1 MATINAIDCFITGNT
16 YGLNFNGNVVNIG
29 EIWYTESNS
38 LFKEGFTG
46 CVEITSLTDEPSS
59 NSLLQTE
66 YATCYDCYSNNYGV
80 FSFFSCGKGESI
92 FFDVS
97 AFTPTFFSN
106 FDNKGTYFIDSILDG
121 TPIIGCFEGQI
132 GLLTQEEYNRLQTE
146 NLISNTVL
154 SVSAFTSCE
163 DCVSNSPLIYTV
175 ERCTEPTTF
184 DTVQLPS
191 NLTNRLIS
199 YTNGTDEFCGNIVGV
214 SSSLIPTHTFVSLF
228 PKDTICDVC
237 LDVKNEKFIIENC
250 VNSDIQEVVW
260 GSQLFQNGSVS
271 NLQLGGGCYE
281 VISATTS
288 AVTQTLFLDFEPQPD
303 CQACVECH
311 GVFYEYA
318 LCSDPLVKVGEILS
332 YEYISGNTAVYH
344 PSYNQFVVT
353 LNTITAST
361 SYDTFYSLLTK
372 TDCLTPD
379 PSYFV
384 WEAEICNLGTII
396 YITTTDGMFTNGDTV
411 QTLWGETNF
420 LCATLIQ
427 DVTGL
432 VSSNIYFHT
441 NTKFNTCEDCYNT
454 TIGIR
459 TLDCFTL
466 ESEVVDLTYTA
477 WTQTTNYGGF
487 NGSYLDCF
495 LDSNGLCRTIV
506 DVCPLDPIGNTISVN
521 QQYLNCN
528 ICTIFNPRP
537 APTPPLPPISA
548 GTEYFGCNI
557 CCPCD
562 SGGTITQIV
571 LPHPQ
576 WTNGQGRLIYLLD
589 AVTLGGTNGLN
600 S

>member
-1 MATINAIDCFITGNT
+1 MAIINATDCFYTGNT
-16 YGLNFNGNVVNIG
+16 YGLNFNSNSVNIG
-29 EIWYTESNS
+29 DIWYTESNS
-38 LFKEGFTG
+38 FFKREFTG
-46 CVEITSLTDEPSS
+46 CAEITSLIDEPSS

-66 YATCYDCYSNNYGV
+66 YATCYDCYNNNYGV
-80 FSFFSCGKGESI
+80 FSFFSCDGKSSI
-92 FFDVS
+92 YFDIS

-106 FDNKGTYFIDSILDG
+106 FVNKGTYFIDSILDG

-132 GLLTQEEYNRLQTE
+132 GLLTPEEYDRLQTD

-175 ERCTEPTTF
+175 LRCTEPATF

-199 YTNGTDEFCGNIVGV
+199 YTNGTDEFCGTIQGT

-228 PKDTICDVC
+228 PEKTACDVC

-281 VISATTS
+281 VLSATTS

-318 LCSDPLVKVGEILS
+318 TCLEPLVKVGEILS
-332 YEYISGNTAVYH
+332 YQTISANTAFYH
-344 PSYNQFVVT
+344 PTLDTFVVR
-353 LNTITAST
+353 LDAITANT
-361 SYDTFYSLLTK
+361 TTYEIFYSLLTK
-372 TDCLTPD
+372 TDCLTSD
-379 PSYFV
+379 PTYFV
-384 WEAEICNLGTII
+384 WEAEICGLGDTI
-396 YITTTDGMFTNGDTV
+396 YITTTDGTFTTGDTV

-427 DVTGL
+427 NVTSV
-432 VSSNIYFHT
+432 VSSETYFHSE
-441 NTKFNTCEDCYNT
+441 TKFNTCEDCYNT

-466 ESEVVDLTYTA
+466 ESEVIDLTYTA
-477 WTQTTNYGGF
+477 WTETTNYGGL
-487 NGSYLDCF
+487 NGSYSDCF
-495 LDSNGLCRTIV
+495 LDSDGLCRTIV
-506 DVCPLDPIGNTISVN
+506 DVCPLTPINNLKSVT

-528 ICTIFNPRP
+528 ICTIFHPRP
-537 APTPPLPPISA
+537 APPTPPFPDPISA
-548 GTEYFGCNI
+548 GTEYLVCVE
-557 CCPCD
+557 C
-562 SGGTITQIV
+562 SGSTFTITP
-571 LPHPQ
+571 PHPV
-576 WTNGQGRLIYLLD
+576 WRGAYGNAITLLD
-589 AVTLGGTNGLN
+589 AIVLGGPNGLN

>member
-1 MATINAIDCFITGNT
+1 MAIINATDCFYTGNT
-16 YGLNFNGNVVNIG
+16 YGLNFNSNSVNIG
-29 EIWYTESNS
+29 DIWYTESNS
-38 LFKEGFTG
+38 FFKREFTG
-46 CVEITSLTDEPSS
+46 CAEITSLIDEPSS

-66 YATCYDCYSNNYGV
+66 YATCYDCYNNNYGV
-80 FSFFSCGKGESI
+80 FSFFSCDGKSSI
-92 FFDVS
+92 YFDIS

-106 FDNKGTYFIDSILDG
+106 FVNKGTYFIDSILDG

-132 GLLTQEEYNRLQTE
+132 GLLTQEEYDRLQTD

-175 ERCTEPTTF
+175 LRCTEPATF

-199 YTNGTDEFCGNIVGV
+199 YTNGTDEFCGTIQGT

-228 PKDTICDVC
+228 PEKTACDVC

-281 VISATTS
+281 VLSATTS

-332 YEYISGNTAVYH
+332 YEYISGNTAFYH
-344 PSYNQFVVT
+344 PTYDAFAVT
-353 LNTITAST
+353 LNTITANT
-361 SYDTFYSLLTK
+361 TTYEIFYSLLTK
-372 TDCLTPD
+372 TDCLTSD
-379 PSYFV
+379 PTYSV
-384 WEAEICNLGTII
+384 WEAEICGLGKTI
-396 YITTTDGMFTNGDTV
+396 YITTTDGTFTTGDTV

-427 DVTGL
+427 NVTSV
-432 VSSNIYFHT
+432 VSSETYFHSE
-441 NTKFNTCEDCYNT
+441 TKFNTCEDCYNT

-466 ESEVVDLTYTA
+466 ESEVIDLTYTA
-477 WTQTTNYGGF
+477 WTETTNYGGL
-487 NGSYLDCF
+487 NGSYSDCF
-495 LDSNGLCRTIV
+495 LDSDGLCRTIV
-506 DVCPLDPIGNTISVN
+506 DVCPLTPINNLKSVT

-528 ICTIFNPRP
+528 ICTIFHPRP
-537 APTPPLPPISA
+537 APPTPPFPDPISA
-548 GTEYFGCNI
+548 GTEYLVCVE
-557 CCPCD
+557 C
-562 SGGTITQIV
+562 SGSTFTITP
-571 LPHPQ
+571 PHPV
-576 WTNGQGRLIYLLD
+576 WRGAYGNAITLLD
-589 AVTLGGTNGLN
+589 AIVLGGPNGLN

>member
-1 MATINAIDCFITGNT
+1 MAIINATDCFYTGNT
-16 YGLNFNGNVVNIG
+16 YGLNFNSNSVNIG
-29 EIWYTESNS
+29 DIWYTESNS
-38 LFKEGFTG
+38 FFKREFTG
-46 CVEITSLTDEPSS
+46 CAEITSLIDEPSS

-66 YATCYDCYSNNYGV
+66 YATCYDCYNNNYGV
-80 FSFFSCGKGESI
+80 FSFFSCDGKSSI
-92 FFDVS
+92 YFDIS

-106 FDNKGTYFIDSILDG
+106 FVNKGTYFIDSILDG

-132 GLLTQEEYNRLQTE
+132 GLLTQEEYDRLQTD

-175 ERCTEPTTF
+175 LRCTEPATF

-199 YTNGTDEFCGNIVGV
+199 YTNGTDEFCGTIQGT

-228 PKDTICDVC
+228 PEKTACDVC

-281 VISATTS
+281 VLSATTS

-318 LCSDPLVKVGEILS
+318 TCLEPLVKVGEILS
-332 YEYISGNTAVYH
+332 YQTISANTAFYH
-344 PSYNQFVVT
+344 PTLDTFVVR
-353 LNTITAST
+353 LDAITANT
-361 SYDTFYSLLTK
+361 TTYEIFYSLLTK
-372 TDCLTPD
+372 TDCLTSD
-379 PSYFV
+379 PTYFV
-384 WEAEICNLGTII
+384 WEAEICGLGDTI
-396 YITTTDGMFTNGDTV
+396 YITTTDGTFTTGDTV

-427 DVTGL
+427 DVTG
-432 VSSNIYFHT
+432 VAFGNTYFNSET
-441 NTKFNTCEDCYNT
+441 RFNTCEECYNT
-454 TIGIR
+454 IIGLR

-466 ESEVVDLTYTA
+466 ESEVIDLTYTA
-477 WTQTTNYGGF
+477 WTETTNYGGL
-487 NGSYLDCF
+487 NGSYSDCF
-495 LDSNGLCRTIV
+495 LDSDGLCRTIV
-506 DVCPLDPIGNTISVN
+506 DVCPLTPINNLKSVT

-528 ICTIFNPRP
+528 ICTIFHPRP
-537 APTPPLPPISA
+537 APPTPPFPDPISA
-548 GTEYFGCNI
+548 GTEYLVCVE
-557 CCPCD
+557 C
-562 SGGTITQIV
+562 SGSTFTITP
-571 LPHPQ
+571 PHPV
-576 WTNGQGRLIYLLD
+576 WRGAYGNAITLLD
-589 AVTLGGTNGLN
+589 AIVLGGPNGLN

>member
-1 MATINAIDCFITGNT
+1 MAIINAIDCFTTGNT
-16 YGLNFNGNVVNIG
+16 YGLNFYGNSVSIG

-38 LFKEGFTG
+38 FFKRGFTG
-46 CVEITSLTDEPSS
+46 CAEITSLTDEPSS

-66 YATCYDCYSNNYGV
+66 YATCYDCYNNNYGV
-80 FSFFSCGKGESI
+80 FSFFSCDGKSSI
-92 FFDVS
+92 YFDIS

-106 FDNKGTYFIDSILDG
+106 FVNKGTYFIDSILDG

-132 GLLTQEEYNRLQTE
+132 GLLTQEEYNRLQTD

-154 SVSAFTSCE
+154 SVSAFTSCK

-175 ERCTEPTTF
+175 LRCTEPATF

-199 YTNGTDEFCGNIVGV
+199 YTNGTDEFCGTIQGI

-228 PKDTICDVC
+228 PTETACDVC

-281 VISATTS
+281 VLSATTGD
-288 AVTQTLFLDFEPQPD
+288 VTTSLFLDFEPQPD
-303 CQACVECH
+303 CQACIECH

-318 LCSDPLVKVGEILS
+318 TCLVPFVKVGEILS
-332 YEYISGNTAVYH
+332 YQTISANTAFYH
-344 PSYNQFVVT
+344 PTLDTFVVR
-353 LNTITAST
+353 LDAITAST

-372 TDCLTPD
+372 TNCLDPD
-379 PSYFV
+379 PTYFV
-384 WEAEICNLGTII
+384 WEAEICGLGTII
-396 YITTTDGMFTNGDTV
+396 YITTTDVTFTTGDTV

-420 LCATLIQ
+420 LCATLIE
-427 DVTGL
+427 DVTSA
-432 VSSNIYFHT
+432 VTADTYFYT
-441 NTKFNTCEDCYNT
+441 NTKFDTCEDCYTAT

-487 NGSYLDCF
+487 NGSYSDCF
-495 LDSNGLCRTIV
+495 LDSDGLCRTIV
-506 DVCPLDPIGNTISVN
+506 DVCPLTPIGNPKSVT

-528 ICTIFNPRP
+528 ICTIFHPS
-537 APTPPLPPISA
+537 PTPPTPPFPDPISA
-548 GTEYFGCNI
+548 GTEYLVCVE
-557 CCPCD
+557 C
-562 SGGTITQIV
+562 SGSTFTITP
-571 LPHPQ
+571 PHPV
-576 WTNGQGRLIYLLD
+576 WTGPYGNAITLLD
-589 AVTLGGTNGLN
+589 AIVLGGPNGLN
-600 S
+600 N

>member
-1 MATINAIDCFITGNT
+1 MAIINAIDCFTTGNT
-16 YGLNFNGNVVNIG
+16 YGLNFNGNSVSIG
-29 EIWYTESNS
+29 EIWYTEGNNP
-38 LFKEGFTG
+38 FKDVTG
-46 CVEITSLTDEPSS
+46 CVEITSLTDEPGT
-59 NSLLQTE
+59 NSFLQTE
-66 YATCYDCYSNNYGV
+66 YATCYDCYNSNYGV
-80 FSFFSCGKGESI
+80 YVFGSCGGRGSI
-92 FFDVS
+92 YFDIS

-106 FDNKGTYFIDSILDG
+106 FVNKGTYFIDSILDG
-121 TPIIGCFEGQI
+121 VPIIGCFEGQI
-132 GLLTQEEYNRLQTE
+132 GLLTQEEYDRLQTD

-175 ERCTEPTTF
+175 LRCTEPATF
-184 DTVQLPS
+184 DIVQLPS
-191 NLTNRLIS
+191 NLIDRLIS
-199 YTNGTDEFCGNIVGV
+199 YTNGTDEFCGTIQGT

-228 PKDTICDVC
+228 PEKTACDVC

-281 VISATTS
+281 VLSATTS

-318 LCSDPLVKVGEILS
+318 TCLEPLVKVGEILL
-332 YEYISGNTAVYH
+332 YQTISANTAFYH
-344 PSYNQFVVT
+344 PTLDTFVVR
-353 LNTITAST
+353 LDTITAST

-372 TDCLTPD
+372 TDCSNPD
-379 PSYFV
+379 PTYFV

-396 YITTTDGMFTNGDTV
+396 YITTTNNTFTTGDTV

-420 LCATLIQ
+420 LCATLIE
-427 DVTGL
+427 DVTSA
-432 VSSNIYFHT
+432 VTADTYFYT
-441 NTKFNTCEDCYNT
+441 NTKFDTCEDCYTAT

-495 LDSNGLCRTIV
+495 LDSDGLCRTIV
-506 DVCPLDPIGNTISVN
+506 DVCPLTPIDNPKSVT

-528 ICTIFNPRP
+528 ICTIFHPRP
-537 APTPPLPPISA
+537 APPTPPFPDPISA
-548 GTEYFGCNI
+548 GTEYLVCVE
-557 CCPCD
+557 C
-562 SGGTITQIV
+562 SGSTFTITP
-571 LPHPQ
+571 PHPV
-576 WTNGQGRLIYLLD
+576 WTGPYGNAITLLD
-589 AVTLGGTNGLN
+589 AIVLGGPNGLN
-600 S
+600 N

>member
-1 MATINAIDCFITGNT
+1 MAIINAIDCFTTGNT
-16 YGLNFNGNVVNIG
+16 YGLNFNGNSVNIG
-29 EIWYTESNS
+29 EIWLSQPP
-38 LFKEGFTG
+38 LFLSDFRG
-46 CVEITSLTDEPSS
+46 CVEITSLTDNPVS

-66 YATCYDCYSNNYGV
+66 YATCYDCYNNNYGV
-80 FSFFSCGKGESI
+80 YVFNSCTGLKGNTRY
-92 FFDVS
+92 FDIS

-106 FDNKGTYFIDSILDG
+106 FVNKGTYFIDSILDG
-121 TPIIGCFEGQI
+121 VPIIGCFTGTI
-132 GLLTQEEYNRLQTE
+132 SLLTQEEYNRIQTE

-163 DCVSNSPLIYTV
+163 DCARNSPLIYTV
-175 ERCTEPTTF
+175 LRCTEPATF

-199 YTNGTDEFCGNIVGV
+199 YTNGTDEFCGTIQGT
-214 SSSLIPTHTFVSLF
+214 SSSIIPTHTFVSLF
-228 PKDTICDVC
+228 PEKTACDVC

-250 VNSDIQEVVW
+250 INSNIQEVVW

-281 VISATTS
+281 VLSATTS

-303 CQACVECH
+303 CQACVECY
-311 GVFYEYA
+311 GVYYEYA
-318 LCSDPLVKVGEILS
+318 TCLEPLVKVGEILS
-332 YEYISGNTAVYH
+332 YQTISANTAFYH
-344 PSYNQFVVT
+344 PTLDTFVVR
-353 LNTITAST
+353 LDAITAST

-372 TDCLTPD
+372 TDCSD
-379 PSYFV
+379 PNPTYSV

-396 YITTTDGMFTNGDTV
+396 YITTTNNTFTTGDTV

-427 DVTGL
+427 DVTSAVGADT
-432 VSSNIYFHT
+432 YFYT
-441 NTKFNTCEDCYNT
+441 NTKFDTCEDCYTGT

-466 ESEVVDLTYTA
+466 VSEVVDLTYTA

-506 DVCPLDPIGNTISVN
+506 DVCPLTPIGNLLSVT

-537 APTPPLPPISA
+537 APFPDAYSA
-548 GTEYFGCNI
+548 GTEYFSCQI
-557 CCPCD
+557 CCPC
-562 SGGTITQIV
+562 GTGTTITSTSV
-571 LPHPQ
+571 PHPI
-576 WTNGQGRLIYLLD
+576 WTGIQGNSVTLLD
-589 AVTLGGTNGLN
+589 MVQLGGMNGLN
-600 S
+600 N